1 VRIETRGRRTTTH
14 QQYPSR
20 RATGGVLRALTQVGG
35 ELLITVGAILLL
47 FVVYEVYVTDQI
59 SAGRQQDA
67 TEALEDRWTQARM
80 GPEQP
85 QELEPLQGEGILR
98 LYAPALGPDFTRTV
112 LEGTSQDIL
121 ATGPGHYTG
130 TALPGQPG
138 NLAIAGHRVGHG
150 APFNRI
156 DLLQSCDA
164 LIVETLT
171 GWFVYRVLPMP
182 DELAEW
188 AQGKGTQPR
197 CRGVAPLSAPYPVV
211 PGQETV
217 LPSNGTVI
225 AAVPGQPRHA
235 VPAPEARAQLITLT
249 TCTPKFSAQQRLI
262 VHGVLVAQYPSG
274 GGPPAELVGG

>member
-1 VRIETRGRRTTTH
+1 VRIETHGRRTTH
-14 QQYPSR
+14 QQQPSR
-20 RATGGVLRALTQVGG
+20 RTAGGVLRALTQVGG
-35 ELLITVGAILLL
+35 ELLITFGAVMLL
-47 FVVYEVYVTDQI
+47 FVVYEVYVTDMI

-67 TEALEDRWTQARM
+67 TEALEDRWAQARM

-85 QELEPLQGEGILR
+85 QEPLEGEGILR
-98 LYAPALGPDFTRTV
+98 LYAPALGPDFTQTV

-164 LIVETLT
+164 LIVETAAE
-171 GWFVYRVLPMP
+171 WFVYRVLPMRG
-182 DELAEW
+182 ESSGW
-188 AQGKGTQPR
+188 AQGKGAQQR
-197 CRGVAPLSAPYPVV
+197 CHGVAPLTAPYPDV
-211 PGQETV
+211 PGQEIV

-225 AAVPGQPRHA
+225 AAVPGQPRDA
-235 VPAPEARAQLITLT
+235 VPAPAAGARLITLT

-262 VHGVLVAQYPSG
+262 VHGVLVARYPAG
-274 GGPPAELVGG
+274 GGPPAELMGG